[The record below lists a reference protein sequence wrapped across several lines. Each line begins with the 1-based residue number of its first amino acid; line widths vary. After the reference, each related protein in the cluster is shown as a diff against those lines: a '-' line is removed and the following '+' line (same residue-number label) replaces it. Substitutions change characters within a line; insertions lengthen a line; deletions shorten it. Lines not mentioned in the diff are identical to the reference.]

1 MKFTFGKKRALIQAL
16 EWAGKGGGGV
26 TDPGGVQG
34 TFRCF
39 VEGQGLAGTI
49 GDRWMAGLD
58 DLGDLS
64 KLWSFCD
71 SLILFYT
78 TSCVHSL
85 ECNTLQPLFSGELQ
99 HYYFPSFHLHVE

>member
-1 MKFTFGKKRALIQAL
+1 MLEQAV
-16 EWAGKGGGGV
+16 EGGSGV
-26 TDPGGVQG
+26 TVPRGVQEIF
-34 TFRCF
+34 TCCT
-39 VEGQGLAGTI
+39 EGHGLMENI
-49 GDRWMAGLD
+49 GGRWTAGLD